1 MRSSSPA
8 AGRGGGSTVAEVT
21 TDNLAGR
28 GLLIVLNPKSGRD
41 RLHDDPRPLIAR
53 RVPGATVHT
62 LADGEDL
69 VDVVDAAM
77 SDDPAPA
84 AVAMHGG
91 DGSVST
97 MAHVA
102 RRHGIP
108 LLVLPAGTF
117 NHFSR
122 AIGIETIDDALEAY
136 VTDHRRR
143 VAVAEVRADDD
154 EPITVLDAVTLGLH
168 PGFVAERRRR
178 VDRLGTWIGGAAA
191 AWRELRGASPIRVG
205 RDGRRAD
212 VWSVFVSVGANSRA
226 RIATLQRITLDDD
239 RLDVRFHHA
248 RGSRLRA
255 VASLAFGR
263 KTTAVL
269 RFTRMLPPESDI
281 ERMLLPEVDITVR
294 RGADGNL
301 SFVHDGELEQRD
313 GDAFRLRV
321 TGLPAAL
328 EVFARRQPHES
339 RPAEAETS

>member
-1 MRSSSPA
+1 M
-8 AGRGGGSTVAEVT
+8 T
-21 TDNLAGR
+21 TDTLPGR

-41 RLHDDPRPLIAR
+41 RSHDDPRPLIER
-53 RVPGATVHT
+53 HVPGATAHD

-69 VDVVDAAM
+69 ARVVDAAM
-77 SDDPAPA
+77 AGEDPPT

-97 MAHVA
+97 MAHTA
-102 RRHGIP
+102 RRHDIP

-122 AIGIETIDDALEAY
+122 AIGIETVDDALAAY
-136 VTDHRRR
+136 LAGRRRR

-168 PGFVAERRRR
+168 PGFVAERKRR
-178 VDRLGTWIGGAAA
+178 VDRLGTWIGGGAA
-191 AWRELRGASPIRVG
+191 AWRELRDAQPIRVG
-205 RDGRRAD
+205 RGGRHAR
-212 VWSVFVSVGANSRA
+212 VWSVFVSVGANDEA
-226 RIATLQRITLDDD
+226 RIATLQRITLGDD

-248 RGSRLRA
+248 RGSRTRA

-269 RFTRMLPPESDI
+269 RFLRLLPPESDV
-281 ERMLLPEVDITVR
+281 ERMLLDDLDLTVHR
-294 RGADGNL
+294 AAGGEL
-301 SFVHDGELEQRD
+301 SFVHDGELVQRD

-321 TGLPAAL
+321 KGIPDAL
-328 EVFARRQPHES
+328 EVYTPEV
-339 RPAEAETS
+339 TI

>member
-1 MRSSSPA
+1 MTPSTPA
-8 AGRGGGSTVAEVT
+8 AHPTRGSSVADVT
-21 TDNLAGR
+21 TDTLPGR

-41 RLHDDPRPLIAR
+41 RSHDDPRPLIER
-53 RVPGATVHT
+53 HVPGATVHD

-69 VDVVDAAM
+69 ARVVDAAM
-77 SDDPAPA
+77 ACEDPPT

-97 MAHVA
+97 MAHTA
-102 RRHGIP
+102 RRHDIP

-122 AIGIETIDDALEAY
+122 AIGIETVDDALAAY
-136 VTDHRRR
+136 LAGRRRR

-168 PGFVAERRRR
+168 PGFVAERKRR

-191 AWRELRGASPIRVG
+191 AWRELRDAQPIRVG
-205 RDGRRAD
+205 RGGRHAR
-212 VWSVFVSVGANSRA
+212 VWSVFVSVGANDEA
-226 RIATLQRITLDDD
+226 RIATLQRITLGDD

-248 RGSRLRA
+248 RGSHTRA

-269 RFTRMLPPESDI
+269 RFLRLLPPESDI
-281 ERMLLPEVDITVR
+281 ERMLLDDLDLTVHR
-294 RGADGNL
+294 AAGGEL
-301 SFVHDGELEQRD
+301 SFVHDGELVQRD

-321 TGLPAAL
+321 KGIPDAL
-328 EVFARRQPHES
+328 EVYTPE
-339 RPAEAETS
+339 

>member
-1 MRSSSPA
+1 MTPSTPAVHPTRGSS
-8 AGRGGGSTVAEVT
+8 VADVT
-21 TDNLAGR
+21 TDTLPGR

-41 RLHDDPRPLIAR
+41 RSHDDPRPLIAR
-53 RVPGATVHT
+53 DVPGATVHD

-69 VDVVDAAM
+69 AQVVDAAM
-77 SDDPAPA
+77 AGEDPPT

-97 MAHVA
+97 MAHTT
-102 RRHGIP
+102 RRHDIP

-122 AIGIETIDDALEAY
+122 AIGIETVDDALAAY
-136 VTDHRRR
+136 LAGRRRR

-168 PGFVAERRRR
+168 PGFVAERKRR

-191 AWRELRGASPIRVG
+191 AWRELRDAQPIRVG
-205 RDGRRAD
+205 RGGRHAR
-212 VWSVFVSVGANSRA
+212 VWSVFVSVGANDEA
-226 RIATLQRITLDDD
+226 RIATLQRITLGDD

-248 RGSRLRA
+248 RGSRTRA

-269 RFTRMLPPESDI
+269 RFLRLLPPESDI
-281 ERMLLPEVDITVR
+281 ERMLLGDLDLTVHR
-294 RGADGNL
+294 AAGGEL
-301 SFVHDGELEQRD
+301 SFVHDGELVQRD

-321 TGLPAAL
+321 KGIPDAL
-328 EVFARRQPHES
+328 EVYTPE
-339 RPAEAETS
+339 

>member
-1 MRSSSPA
+1 M
-8 AGRGGGSTVAEVT
+8 T
-21 TDNLAGR
+21 TDTLPGR

-41 RLHDDPRPLIAR
+41 RSHDDPRPLIER
-53 RVPGATVHT
+53 DVPGATVHD

-69 VDVVDAAM
+69 AQVVDAAM
-77 SDDPAPA
+77 AGEDPPT

-97 MAHVA
+97 MAHTA
-102 RRHGIP
+102 RRHDIP

-122 AIGIETIDDALEAY
+122 AIGIETVDDALAAY
-136 VTDHRRR
+136 LAGRRRR

-154 EPITVLDAVTLGLH
+154 DPITVLDAVTLGLH
-168 PGFVAERRRR
+168 PGFVAERKRR

-191 AWRELRGASPIRVG
+191 AWRELRDAQPIRVG
-205 RDGRRAD
+205 RVGRHAR
-212 VWSVFVSVGANSRA
+212 VWSVFVSVGANDEA
-226 RIATLQRITLDDD
+226 RIATLQRITLGDD

-248 RGSRLRA
+248 RGSRTRA

-269 RFTRMLPPESDI
+269 RFLRLLPPESDI
-281 ERMLLPEVDITVR
+281 ERMLLDDLDLTVHR
-294 RGADGNL
+294 AAGGEL
-301 SFVHDGELEQRD
+301 SFVHDGELVQRD

-321 TGLPAAL
+321 KGIPDAL
-328 EVFARRQPHES
+328 EVYTPEV
-339 RPAEAETS
+339 TI